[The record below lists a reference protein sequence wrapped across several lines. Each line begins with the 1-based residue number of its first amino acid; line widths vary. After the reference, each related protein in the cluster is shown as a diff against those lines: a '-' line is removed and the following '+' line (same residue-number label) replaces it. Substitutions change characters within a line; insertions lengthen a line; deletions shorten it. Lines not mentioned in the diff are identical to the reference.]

1 MNYGKKK
8 KKTTKSEIDDE
19 NIVDLD
25 PLTEGLSGLQSDG
38 KELLEVLILL

>member
-8 KKTTKSEIDDE
+8 KKTTKSEIGDE
-19 NIVDLD
+19 NIVDID

-38 KELLEVLILL
+38 KELLEVLLL